1 MKKTMRT
8 ALALVLALALLLAAG
23 CAAGSAKSADYSV
36 SVSTHSAGTEAANEA
51 MTGGEIASADMAE
64 MPEPEEEAEGGA
76 GTLLG
81 DDLPADGRKIIRN
94 ASVDIETTDFEKT
107 LDAVRNGAREAEGYV
122 ESSSLYTPNGDRS
135 ADLTLRIP
143 AANYSAFLAALG
155 EAGSV
160 TRTEESTEDVTT
172 QHIDV
177 TARLKSLKAQEERLL
192 ALLEESGTLEELI
205 ALQDRLSDV
214 QYQIESYTAQLEA
227 LDDRIDYATVRVW
240 IEEVRR
246 YTPIEPNFGERVGE
260 AFRDMV
266 ESIGDGAEGFVLWL
280 IRALPSLV
288 ILAVIV
294 LLIVWIVK
302 RSVRRSRAR
311 RAPYTPPAPPES
323 PHGDP
328 NP

>member
-1 MKKTMRT
+1 MKKKFRI
-8 ALALVLALALLLAAG
+8 LFALVLALTLLAAG
-23 CAAGSAKSADYSV
+23 CAGSSKYASGAASAPQ
-36 SVSTHSAGTEAANEA
+36 EA
-51 MTGGEIASADMAE
+51 MNGEIAEGAYVTESASADMAE
-64 MPEPEEEAEGGA
+64 MPEPAEGETSGA

-81 DDLPADGRKIIRN
+81 GDLPADGRKIIRN
-94 ASVDIETTDFEKT
+94 ASVDLETTDFEKS
-107 LDAVRNGAREAEGYV
+107 LEAVRKGARDAGGYV

-135 ADLTLRIP
+135 AELTLRIP
-143 AANYSAFLAALG
+143 AEKYSAFLSVLG
-155 EAGSV
+155 ETGSV

-246 YTPIEPNFGERVGE
+246 YTPIEPSFGEQIGE

-266 ESIGDGAEGFVLWL
+266 ESIGDGAEDFVLWL
-280 IRALPSLV
+280 IRALPALV
-288 ILAVIV
+288 ILAVIA
-294 LLIVWIVK
+294 LLIIWIVK
-302 RSVRRSRAR
+302 RSVRKSRAR
-311 RAPYTPPAPPES
+311 RASYASPAAQPEPPHA
-323 PHGDP
+323 DP
-328 NP
+328 KP